1 MALGQQD
8 SSFELAFVPYG
19 NADGGAPRADA
30 LGSPRDLP
38 LLDLNSTDPLPN
50 DLPDTPLPTFFPSAP
65 QGESF
70 AALSLGLTHN
80 GPRAPGSLWL
90 QGDVLMCA
98 CPECAAP
105 MSVRVWL
112 MIADCWKC
120 NTSIELSEEQE
131 REARRLLRESEN
143 ARQSAANPARQRASE
158 RAPAAPLA
166 ADANGSDAAANG
178 AQVKATPR
186 EAHPQTERASPKRD
200 GASVDRRQS
209 PSPAEREARQ
219 NRVRRGPRRVPA
231 AQRMTGVRAQIRKMA
246 VGGAVQV
253 WVHDFFRNMP
263 AWVIS
268 LVIHLVLLTLMALFL
283 LDDGGEEPEFLLTT
297 EISPTVREGG
307 DPEAQLAKDEAK
319 FDLPVPSQD
328 LLKDPARREAIVR
341 ADQEARELRLDPND
355 PTPDLPPLESVQE
368 ALRSGDT
375 VRRSFAARDPRMRVE
390 MVKSEG
396 GTTLTEAAVARA
408 LRWIAGQQR
417 PDGGWSLPGRGA
429 GDCGGTSLA
438 LLPFLGAG
446 QTHQTGIYRD
456 HVSLGLRWLIEHQAK
471 DGDLR
476 HNLKGDNAGMYAHGQ
491 GAIVLCEAY
500 ALTGDNMLKEPAQK
514 AIDFIVAAQHPG
526 GGWRYQPG
534 EAGDTSVV
542 GWQLMALHSAKV
554 SGLNVP
560 PTTVELAGNY
570 LDSVQSDGGSK
581 YCYRRGTAPNDA
593 ITAEGLLC
601 RMYTG
606 WTKQNVALENGL
618 RFLMKDHMPRRDAP
632 NIYYW
637 YYGTQVAH
645 HMGGREWERWNLNM
659 RDILVDTQ
667 IREGPN
673 AGAWEPQGPHAG
685 AGGHIYMTS
694 LATCSLE
701 VYYRHAPIFRQL
713 ELDPAAEAAVVAP

>member
-1 MALGQQD
+1 MALGHHD
-8 SSFELAFVPYG
+8 SSFELAFIPLG
-19 NADGGAPRADA
+19 DNGHAAPREPLA
-30 LGSPRDLP
+30 LPPTDML
-38 LLDLNSTDPLPN
+38 LLDLNSSEPLPA
-50 DLPDTPLPTFFPSAP
+50 DLPMLPALNDAPHVP

-70 AALSLGLTHN
+70 AAQTLRHSAEGT
-80 GPRAPGSLWL
+80 GRAPGSLWL
-90 QGDVLMCA
+90 QGDVLMCM
-98 CPECAAP
+98 CPECSAP

-131 REARRLLRESEN
+131 REARKLIEQHEQ
-143 ARQSAANPARQRASE
+143 AKQAAASPARKPAREQPMASPTPQRTA
-158 RAPAAPLA
+158 AGAAPVAEEA
-166 ADANGSDAAANG
+166 AVAVPA
-178 AQVKATPR
+178 KATPR
-186 EAHPQTERASPKRD
+186 DESR
-200 GASVDRRQS
+200 VDRRQTAPTNGHAVAHQREVRET
-209 PSPAEREARQ
+209 PSKRRAEH
-219 NRVRRGPRRVPA
+219 VS
-231 AQRMTGVRAQIRKMA
+231 GVRNDLRKVA
-246 VGGAVQV
+246 VAGVVQV
-253 WVHDFFRNMP
+253 WVRDLFRNMP

-268 LVIHLVLLTLMALFL
+268 LIIHLVMLTLMALFL
-283 LDDGGEEPEFLLTT
+283 LDDSVAEPEFLLTT

-307 DPEAQLAKDEAK
+307 DAQAQLAKDEVK

-328 LLKDPARREAIVR
+328 MLKDPARREALVK
-341 ADQEARELRLDPND
+341 ADQEARQLRLDPND
-355 PTPDLPPLESVQE
+355 PAPDLPPLESVQE

-375 VRRSFAARDPRMRVE
+375 IRRSFAARDPRMRVE

-408 LRWIAGQQR
+408 LRWLAGQQKR
-417 PDGGWSLPGRGA
+417 DGGWSLPGRGE
-429 GDCGGTSLA
+429 GDAGGTSLA

-456 HVSLGLRWLIEHQAK
+456 NVSLGLRWLIEHQGK

-476 HNLKGDNAGMYAHGQ
+476 YSLKGDNAGMYAHGQ
-491 GAIVLCEAY
+491 GTIVLCEAY

-514 AIDFIVAAQHPG
+514 AIDFIVAAQHAG

-534 EAGDTSVV
+534 EAGDTSVL

-560 PTTVELAGNY
+560 PTTMELAGSY
-570 LDSVQSDGGSK
+570 LDSVQDDGGAT

-593 ITAEGLLC
+593 ISAEGLLC

-606 WTKQNVALENGL
+606 WSKRNPALNNGL
-618 RFLMKDHMPRRDAP
+618 TLLMQNHMPRSEAP

-645 HMGGREWERWNLNM
+645 HMGGREWERWNLTM
-659 RDILVDTQ
+659 RDILTDTQ

-673 AGAWEPQGPHAG
+673 AGAWEPQGPHAA

-694 LATCSLE
+694 LACCSLE

-713 ELDPAAEAAVVAP
+713 ELEKDAEALLNEP